1 LGEALVIA
9 AVRKRIDEFWGRG
22 SAAVTVPPMDGA
34 LTPNSVLDQAAVA
47 LAVEAPDNLVESG
60 GALFFSSRV
69 GVSLLRGESGAFSSE
84 LVEASS
90 APVASMAGD
99 GSGAIA
105 VARQGTLAIRGGR
118 YDGKS
123 FTQVGASPLLCPTA
137 LAFDGAN
144 SIIICLGSAANPAH
158 EWKRDLLQLNASG
171 SVWRVDL
178 ASGSGVKLADGLA
191 WPWGVVKEPAG
202 AFLISE
208 SWRHRLLRVDAGS
221 AFQPMLQHL
230 PGYPSRIVSAS
241 DGGYWLSV
249 FAPRRQM
256 IEFVL
261 REKAYRE
268 RMMREVHPDFWMA
281 PALSSGRSFLEPIQG
296 GQVKHLGISKP
307 WAPTRSYGLIIRL
320 DRSGLPI
327 GSFHSRADGRLHGI
341 MSCLEHS
348 GRLLATS
355 KGGDAILDIDLRE
368 LEGA

>member
-1 LGEALVIA
+1 LGETLVIA

-34 LTPNSVLDQAAVA
+34 LTPNSVLDQAEVA
-47 LAVEAPDNLVESG
+47 LVESG
-60 GALFFSSRV
+60 GALFFSGPA

-90 APVASMAGD
+90 EPVASMAGD
-99 GSGAIA
+99 GSGAIV
-105 VARQGTLAIRGGR
+105 VARQGVLAIRGGR
-118 YDGKS
+118 HDGKS

-137 LAFDGAN
+137 LAFDGPD

-171 SVWRVDL
+171 SVWRLDL
-178 ASGSGVKLADGLA
+178 ASGSGVKLGDGLA

-202 AFLISE
+202 TFLISE
-208 SWRHRLLRVDAGS
+208 SWRHRLLRVGAGS

-241 DGGYWLSV
+241 AGGYWLSV

-296 GQVKHLGISKP
+296 GQVKHLGLSKP

-355 KGGDAILDIDLRE
+355 KGGDAILDIGLRE

>member
-60 GALFFSSRV
+60 GALFFSSPA

-105 VARQGTLAIRGGR
+105 IARQGTLAIRGGR
-118 YDGKS
+118 HDGKS
-123 FTQVGASPLLCPTA
+123 FTQVGNSPLLCPTA
-137 LAFDGAN
+137 LAFDGPD
-144 SIIICLGSAANPAH
+144 SIILCLGSSANPAH
-158 EWKRDLLQLNASG
+158 EWKRDLLELNASG
-171 SVWRVDL
+171 SVWRLDL
-178 ASGSGVKLADGLA
+178 RSGSGAKLADGLA
-191 WPWGVVKEPAG
+191 WPSGVVKEPAG
-202 AFLISE
+202 ALLVSE
-208 SWRHRLLRVDAGS
+208 GWRHRVLRVDAGS
-221 AFQPMLQHL
+221 AVRPMLQHL
-230 PGYPSRIVSAS
+230 PGYPSRIVTAS
-241 DGGYWLSV
+241 DGGYWLCV

-256 IEFVL
+256 VEFVL
-261 REKAYRE
+261 REKVYRE

-327 GSFHSRADGRLHGI
+327 ASFHSRADGKLHGI
-341 MSCLEHS
+341 TSCLES
-348 GRLLATS
+348 RGRLLATS
-355 KGGDAILDIDLRE
+355 TGGEVILDVDLRE